1 MEKLKTIYLQFR
13 RRRTLFFIAFMGS
26 TLAGLILVD
35 LLQEMIDTA
44 IRADIGRFRGFG
56 IKFLWILGG
65 YLAAVIADQ
74 YLLRSLIYYGE
85 TALKRHT
92 FVSFL
97 KNFHSGSG
105 QELGERVSAINNDIS
120 VISFWLS
127 KGKISIVGQS
137 VILLIYL
144 VMMAGYNLVITGITV
159 VMILGVF
166 WLSQKFEEKEAYFTG
181 KQQALYGKINAYLYN
196 WLQNFPVIC
205 QMHNE
210 CYFCRRLKRLHEL
223 GEKEILHKL
232 SRFSALNDAML
243 NFMTNTLP
251 LFAFALGLLFTKTG
265 QMTTGETIAIMLVS
279 QKLNEPII
287 LLAALILDK
296 KNASRVYERISDIYE
311 SSALCDGERDVASF
325 EGMQVRI
332 NAYQYQCAKESILHH
347 VILDVAKGD
356 TVLIK
361 VASGCGKSTLLKLMC
376 RLEDFQGLDGSI
388 QYNHYPVEEY
398 KTKQYYNYILY
409 VEQNT
414 VLVEGSL
421 YENLLFGECYAQSE
435 IDEVLWT
442 CVLDTF
448 CDERGFDFYIKENGE
463 NISGGERQR
472 IGIARMLLR
481 KPEVLVLDEA
491 TSALDEESRRILLDR
506 LMIYKQKFC
515 MTILAISHMG
525 DFDEYCNQVLTV
537 GRTATVKN

>member
-105 QELGERVSAINNDIS
+105 QELGERVSAINN
-120 VISFWLS
+120 
-127 KGKISIVGQS
+127 
-137 VILLIYL
+137 L

-159 VMILGVF
+159 VIILGVF

-361 VASGCGKSTLLKLMC
+361 GASGCGKSTLLKLMC

-506 LMIYKQKFC
+506 LMIYKQKYC
-515 MTILAISHMG
+515 MTILAVSHMG
-525 DFDEYCNQVLTV
+525 DFDEYCNQVLAV
-537 GRTATVKN
+537 GRTDSVKN